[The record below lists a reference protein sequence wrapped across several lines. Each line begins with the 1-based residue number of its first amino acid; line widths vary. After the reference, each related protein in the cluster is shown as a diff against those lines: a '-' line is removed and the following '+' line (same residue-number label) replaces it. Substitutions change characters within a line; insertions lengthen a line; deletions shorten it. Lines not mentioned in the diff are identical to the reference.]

1 MLDIN
6 TNSMYT
12 PRSNGRWVVS
22 TLRRFLVLSSEVIDL
37 IPENG
42 DLIGDACTRLKQIE
56 SLLKTGHADERL
68 FWKES

>member
-1 MLDIN
+1 MGGI
-6 TNSMYT
+6 YT
-12 PRSNGRWVVS
+12 PA
-22 TLRRFLVLSSEVIDL
+22 LSRAEFGGHR
-37 IPENG
+37 PNTENG